1 MKAYLGV
8 VTNRDHSLFFRSYLS
23 MSQLDDDVAIVN
35 VNGKDEFFDPGSRYC
50 PYQHLEWKHSQ
61 TSGLRQIDGGSGSLE
76 TPGESYTYSKILR
89 VADLTMDEHGEVSG
103 IIKMTYMGSPAL
115 HWRQRALTGDDESL
129 KRELRTHVERLM
141 PAGAD
146 VKVTSIEKLE
156 DYDQPLVVN
165 FQFKGAIGSATGK
178 RLLIPADIFEANTKP
193 AFPNE
198 KRDIPIYFSYPRMN
212 QDAVRIKF
220 PSNFSVE
227 SLPAGDKMGFQ
238 QFALYELR
246 SESTPNSFTIRR
258 DYLLGEIFFKKEEYP
273 ELRGFYSKM
282 ENKDQ
287 ETVVLTTRP
296 ANKTT
301 SAGN

>member
-1 MKAYLGV
+1 
-8 VTNRDHSLFFRSYLS
+8 
-23 MSQLDDDVAIVN
+23 
-35 VNGKDEFFDPGSRYC
+35 
-50 PYQHLEWKHSQ
+50 
-61 TSGLRQIDGGSGSLE
+61 
-76 TPGESYTYSKILR
+76 
-89 VADLTMDEHGEVSG
+89 MDEHGEVSG
-103 IIKMTYMGSPAL
+103 IVKITYMGSPAL

-227 SLPAGDKMGFQ
+227 SLPAGDKTGFQ

-296 ANKTT
+296 AANKST